1 MRNKII
7 FFFKQHGIFL
17 NMFWKLFR
25 IFLQLW
31 SFFVPVK
38 DKTMLFA
45 SFGGRKFDDSPR
57 ALYETI
63 CREKEFNDWELIW
76 VFVNPDDYDIPRGRK
91 VKIDSKEFFHA
102 LLYSRVWV
110 SNSGIDR
117 GLHLK
122 RKNLL
127 KVETWHGTPLKKI
140 LGDENENSL
149 GGKRKN
155 NGKVDSTTI
164 RCAQSEYDKKLFERL
179 FNASPDCILLSDLP
193 RNDSLVGYDEELNL
207 KIRGKL
213 GIGIDKTI
221 ILYTPTYREYLVDD
235 NNQTYIKPPM
245 DLQKWKRTLG
255 DNYVILIRAHYAVA
269 AALSIVED
277 EFVKDVSSYPSLNDL
292 YIISDMMISDYS
304 STFFDYSILDRPM
317 FCFAYDLEEYQRRRG
332 LYLDL
337 EITLPCPV
345 DKDEHSLLDHIRY
358 CNYEKAVEETKS
370 FHKRFA
376 PYAGNAS
383 TTVISEMK
391 RRLQL

>member
-1 MRNKII
+1 MRNRII
-7 FFFKQHGIFL
+7 FFFKQHGNIL
-17 NMFWKLFR
+17 NMFWKVFR
-25 IFLQLW
+25 VFLQFW

-38 DKTMLFA
+38 NKTMLFA
-45 SFGGRKFDDSPR
+45 SFGGRRFDDSPR

-63 CREKEFNDWELIW
+63 CREKEFDDWELIW
-76 VFVNPDDYDIPRGRK
+76 VFVNPENYDIPRGRK

-102 LLYSRVWV
+102 LLYSKVWV

-117 GLHLK
+117 GLHLN

-127 KVETWHGTPLKKI
+127 KIETWHGTPLKKI

-149 GGKRKN
+149 GGKRKY
-155 NGKVDSTTI
+155 NGKIDSTTI

-179 FNASPDCILLSDLP
+179 FNASAECILLSDLP
-193 RNDSLVGYDEELNL
+193 RNDSLVDYDEELNL
-207 KIRGKL
+207 TIRREL
-213 GIGIDKTI
+213 GIGIEKTVV
-221 ILYTPTYREYLVDD
+221 LYTPTYREYLVDD
-235 NNQTYIKPPM
+235 NNQTYIKAPM
-245 DLQKWKRTLG
+245 DLKKWKRFLG
-255 DNYVILIRAHYAVA
+255 EGYVILIRAHYAVA

-337 EITLPCPV
+337 ENTLPCSV
-345 DKDEHSLLDHIRY
+345 DKDEDSLLDHIKY
-358 CNYEKAVEETKS
+358 CDYETAVEKTKN
-370 FHKRFA
+370 FHHRFA

-391 RRLQL
+391 RRIQL